1 MKKVLTL
8 MCLSI
13 FFSWSLSAQ
22 RPSESS
28 EKIKALKIAYLT
40 EQLNLTPQE
49 AEKFWPIY
57 NAHDE
62 EHNSLRYKT
71 RLAYKKAIEQNKSL
85 DNNISEKEAQKII
98 LLKLETDKKI
108 YESQSNFIAKVKK
121 VLSYKKI
128 MKLQVAEIEFGR
140 KLMRKYKRKRKE

>member
-1 MKKVLTL
+1 MKNILTL

-22 RPSESS
+22 KPSESR

-40 EQLNLTPQE
+40 EQLNLTTTE

-57 NAHDE
+57 NAHDK
-62 EHNSLRYKT
+62 EHNALRYKMRT
-71 RLAYKKAIEQNKSL
+71 AIKNAIDKNTSV
-85 DNNISEKEAQKII
+85 DNISEKEAQDLIQ
-98 LLKLETDKKI
+98 LKLETDKKI
-108 YESQSNFIAKVKK
+108 YQSQSAFISNVKK

-128 MKLQVAEIEFGR
+128 MKLQVAEMEFGR

>member
-1 MKKVLTL
+1 MKNILTL

-22 RPSESS
+22 KPSESR

-40 EQLNLTPQE
+40 EQLNLTTTE
-49 AEKFWPIY
+49 AERFWPIY
-57 NAHDE
+57 NAHDK
-62 EHNSLRYKT
+62 EHNALRYKMRT
-71 RLAYKKAIEQNKSL
+71 AIKNAIDKNTSV
-85 DNNISEKEAQKII
+85 DNISEKEAQDLIQ
-98 LLKLETDKKI
+98 LKLETDKKI
-108 YESQSNFIAKVKK
+108 YQSQSAFISKVKK

-128 MKLQVAEIEFGR
+128 MKLQVAEMEFGR

>member
-22 RPSESS
+22 IPSESR

-71 RLAYKKAIEQNKSL
+71 RLAYNKAIEQNKSV
-85 DNNISEKEAQKII
+85 DNISEKEAQKII

-108 YESQSNFIAKVKK
+108 YESQSKFIAKVKK

-128 MKLQVAEIEFGR
+128 MKLQVAEMEFGR

>member
-1 MKKVLTL
+1 MKKFLTL

-22 RPSESS
+22 KPSESR

-71 RLAYKKAIEQNKSL
+71 RLAYKKAIEQNKSV
-85 DNNISEKEAQKII
+85 DNIPEKEAQKII

-108 YESQSNFIAKVKK
+108 YESQSKFIAKVKK

-128 MKLQVAEIEFGR
+128 MKLQVAEMEFGR

>member
-1 MKKVLTL
+1 MKNILTL

-22 RPSESS
+22 KPSESR

-40 EQLNLTPQE
+40 EQLNLTTTE

-57 NAHDE
+57 NAHDK
-62 EHNSLRYKT
+62 EHNALRYKM
-71 RLAYKKAIEQNKSL
+71 RIAIKNAIDKNTSV
-85 DNNISEKEAQKII
+85 DNISEKEAQDLIQ
-98 LLKLETDKKI
+98 LKLETDKKI
-108 YESQSNFIAKVKK
+108 YQSQSAFISKVKK

-128 MKLQVAEIEFGR
+128 MKLQVAEMEFGR

>member
-1 MKKVLTL
+1 M
-8 MCLSI
+8 SI

-22 RPSESS
+22 KPSESR

-40 EQLNLTPQE
+40 EQLNLTTTE

-57 NAHDE
+57 NAHDK
-62 EHNSLRYKT
+62 EHNALRYKMRT
-71 RLAYKKAIEQNKSL
+71 AIKNAIDKNTSV
-85 DNNISEKEAQKII
+85 DNISEKEAQDLIQ
-98 LLKLETDKKI
+98 LKLETDKKI
-108 YESQSNFIAKVKK
+108 YQSQSAFISNVKK

-128 MKLQVAEIEFGR
+128 MKLQVAEMEFGR

>member
-8 MCLSI
+8 ICLSI

-22 RPSESS
+22 RPSESR

-71 RLAYKKAIEQNKSL
+71 RLAYKEAIEQNKSV
-85 DNNISEKEAQKII
+85 DNISEKEAQKII

-108 YESQSNFIAKVKK
+108 YESQSKFIAKVKK

-128 MKLQVAEIEFGR
+128 MKLQVAEMEFGR
-140 KLMRKYKRKRKE
+140 KLMRKYKHKRKE